1 MSTLEAIRTEPPAA
15 RPTAPGNPYLEG
27 NYAPIASE
35 TTAFDLRVFGAV
47 PKELEGRFVRIGPNP
62 VGPIDRDNYHW
73 FTGTGMAHGLRLRN
87 GQAEWYRSR
96 FVIGEQAAAALG
108 RANIP
113 GPKNGFGDGSP
124 NTNLV
129 NLGDRSYAIVEAG
142 GLPVELTY
150 DLESVARS
158 SLDGTL
164 PNGFSAHPKLDP
176 VTGEQHV
183 MTYQP
188 GLQALSY
195 IVVDPAGRA
204 RVVADIPMPD
214 CPMIHDVAFTATS
227 AIVLDLPVTFDMPSA
242 MAGLGMPF
250 RWRRERTPRVGLLPR
265 NGDLSR
271 LQWIEV
277 PACYVFHVMNAYD
290 AEDTVVLDVVRHE
303 KVFDADHRGP
313 SEGAPRLV
321 RWVLDRI
328 TGGFS
333 ETQLSEEGCEFPRLN
348 DAFGGQPY
356 RYGYTA
362 ESSTLFFGAAHK
374 HDVKT
379 ARTEVHDFG
388 PGRAGLE
395 PVFIPRENAKSE
407 DDGWVMAYV
416 YDANRDAS
424 DVEILDAQAFSDGP
438 VARIELPVRVPFGFH
453 GNWLA
458 D

>member
-1 MSTLEAIRTEPPAA
+1 MSTLEAVRAA
-15 RPTAPGNPYLEG
+15 VSTLKAPVGNPYLEG
-27 NYAPIASE
+27 NYAPMRSE
-35 TTAFDLRVFGAV
+35 TTAFDLKVIGSV
-47 PKELEGRFVRIGPNP
+47 PEELEGRFVRIGPNP
-62 VGPIDRDNYHW
+62 VGPIDPENYHW
-73 FTGTGMAHGLRLRN
+73 FTGTGMAHGLRLR
-87 GQAEWYRSR
+87 GGEAEWYRSR
-96 FVIGEQAAAALG
+96 FVIGERAAEALG
-108 RANIP
+108 RPNIP
-113 GPKNGFGDGSP
+113 GPRNGFGDGSP

-129 NLGDRSYAIVEAG
+129 TMGERTFAIVEAG
-142 GLPVELTY
+142 ALPVELTY
-150 DLESVARS
+150 DLESVTRS
-158 SLDGTL
+158 NLDGTL

-195 IVVDPAGRA
+195 IVIDPAGRA

-250 RWRRERTPRVGLLPR
+250 RWRRERTPRIGLLPR
-265 NGDLSR
+265 DGDLSR
-271 LQWIEV
+271 LQWIEA

-290 AEDTVVLDVVRHE
+290 AEDTVVMDVVRHE
-303 KVFDADHRGP
+303 RVFDLDHRGP
-313 SEGAPRLV
+313 SEGAPKLV
-321 RWVLDRI
+321 RWVLDRA

-333 ETQLSEEGCEFPRLN
+333 ESQLSEEGCEFPRLN
-348 DAFGGQPY
+348 DAFGGRPY

-362 ESSTLFFGAAHK
+362 EAKGMFFGAAHK

-379 ARTEVHDFG
+379 GRTQMHRFG
-388 PGRAGLE
+388 PRRAGLE
-395 PVFIPRENAKSE
+395 PVFVPRRDARSE
-407 DDGWVMAYV
+407 DDGWVMTYV
-416 YDANRDAS
+416 YDADRNAS
-424 DVEILDAQAFSDGP
+424 DVEILDAQAFGDGP

-453 GNWLA
+453 GNWLP